1 MGGCS
6 VRCFQ
11 PQAVHHCRL
20 IRGDGG
26 ASAVE
31 FGLISIL
38 LFTVLFG
45 IIQYGL
51 FFWQLQGGAAAAR
64 EGARYSAVGTWSCS
78 TLSSQMTS
86 RVPAGGSVTVTRT
99 YIPDPAGTGSA
110 SSPKTGDDVKVTV
123 SFSTVAIGGLVP
135 MPNDG
140 IVLSE
145 AQARVESV
153 VAGTTGP
160 C

>member
-6 VRCFQ
+6 VRCVR
-11 PQAVHHCRL
+11 PQTANSCRRA
-20 IRGDGG
+20 RGDRG

-78 TLSSQMTS
+78 TLSSEMTS

-99 YIPDPAGTGSA
+99 YIPDPAGTGTA
-110 SSPKTGDDVKVTV
+110 SSPKTGDDVRVTV
-123 SFSTVAIGGLVP
+123 SFSTVAVGGLVP
-135 MPNDG
+135 MPNNG

-145 AQARVESV
+145 AQARVEAV
-153 VAGTTGP
+153 TAATEP

>member
-1 MGGCS
+1 M
-6 VRCFQ
+6 
-11 PQAVHHCRL
+11 
-20 IRGDGG
+20 DGSSAPSDRPTHAAHLDRRSDRG

-31 FGLISIL
+31 FGLVSIL

-64 EGARYSAVGTWSCS
+64 EAARYSAVGNWDCP
-78 TLSSQMTS
+78 TLDSETTS

-99 YIPDPAGTGSA
+99 YIPDPTGTGTA
-110 SSPKTGDDVKVTV
+110 SSPKTGDDVKITV
-123 SFSTVAIGGLVP
+123 GFSTVAVGGLVP
-135 MPNDG
+135 MPNNG
-140 IVLSE
+140 VVQSE
-145 AQARVESV
+145 AQARIETVTTS
-153 VAGTTGP
+153 TGP